1 MGALHCRPV
10 HSLALLTGDR
20 QRLTPPNPSRQWTQ
34 TKGIDVVAPMGL
46 YQKPSP
52 LLAIAYCSQ
61 IKKGGLTLEGL
72 LRSSV
77 QPIDV
82 YTLHLVHFVT
92 DVASAM
98 QENYFPVDPRP
109 ELTGVMPGEGT
120 KKDLAHR
127 GIFRYPIRQRS
138 NFFLSQISL
147 RHSDRGIQLCHY
159 HNRLCRLVA

>member
-1 MGALHCRPV
+1 
-10 HSLALLTGDR
+10 
-20 QRLTPPNPSRQWTQ
+20 
-34 TKGIDVVAPMGL
+34 MGL

-98 QENYFPVDPRP
+98 QENYFPVDPKP

-127 GIFRYPIRQRS
+127 GILCWQERS
-138 NFFLSQISL
+138 NCFLSQSL
-147 RHSDRGIQLCHY
+147 CHSDRGIQFCHY